1 LLQEVLQQLMFKLL
15 GMLRVK
21 WFAICLVLLISS
33 CYKDAEIEQ
42 PISFSKPANFPEPHY
57 TFQNNELTQQ
67 GFLLGR
73 KLFYDPIL
81 SKDSSIS
88 CGSCHQ
94 QFAAFA
100 HSGHKTSHGIHGLF
114 GTRNTPSI
122 FNMAWSKNFMWDGGI
137 IHIEKMPVAPINN
150 PVEMD
155 ETMLNVVL
163 KLNRSKEYRTRFK
176 EVFGKNEIDDQ
187 QLLRAF
193 AQFMGAMIS
202 ANSKYDKYVRGE
214 SGGKLNTDE
223 QAGLKLFQQKCAAC
237 HSTDLFT
244 DYSFRNNGL
253 DQNFSSDNGRA
264 HITQLAEDEGKF
276 RVPSLRNVE
285 VTAPYMHDG
294 RFWSL
299 EKVVAH
305 YATSVVKS
313 STLDPLLIQ
322 PNDKLGIPL
331 SDKEQQQIVAFLKT
345 LTDQEFLN
353 DKRFSE

>member
-1 LLQEVLQQLMFKLL
+1 
-15 GMLRVK
+15 MLRPIVVCAL
-21 WFAICLVLLISS
+21 FSVGLVS
-33 CYKDAEIEQ
+33 CYKDVEIEQ

-57 TFQNNELTQQ
+57 NFQNNELTQQ

-94 QFAAFA
+94 QFVAFA
-100 HSGHKTSHGIHGLF
+100 HSGHRLSHGINNQF
-114 GTRNTPSI
+114 GIRNTPGI
-122 FNMAWSKNFMWDGGI
+122 FNMAWNKNFMWDGGVN
-137 IHIEKMPVAPINN
+137 HIEVMPTAPITN

-155 ETMLNVVL
+155 ESMLNIVA
-163 KLNRSKEYRTRFK
+163 KLNKSSEYKTQFK
-176 EVFGKNEIDDQ
+176 EVFGKDVIDDQ
-187 QLLRAF
+187 QLLKSL
-193 AQFMGAMIS
+193 AQFMGAMVS
-202 ANSKYDKYVRGE
+202 SDGKYDKYIRGE
-214 SGGKLNTDE
+214 SGGKLNEDE
-223 QAGLKLFQQKCAAC
+223 TAGLKLFQQKCASC

-253 DQNFSSDNGRA
+253 DQNFSGDNGRA

-285 VTAPYMHDG
+285 VTAPFMHDG
-294 RFWSL
+294 RFWTL
-299 EKVVAH
+299 EEVMKH
-305 YATSVVKS
+305 YANGVQKS
-313 STLDPLLIQ
+313 PTLDPLLIQ

-331 SDKEQQQIVAFLKT
+331 TQKEQQQIVAFLKT
-345 LTDQEFLN
+345 LTDHEFLN